1 MDVNM
6 EMIQQLAGSLV
17 TIGTVVIGI
26 VRKQSVN
33 TIMTNAA
40 SNIRF
45 VDNHYADKDSDVKKL
60 RFIYNSRL
68 LLKNSLPKIFR
79 WIPDLI
85 LSDKNIEKIL
95 NLEFTKSKNVEKV
108 VMYETNKIMNNLVE
122 VGTDSNIPSYDFE
135 KLDKVKS
142 ELYSELG
149 YSNNLD
155 GDDQFLAKIGFNR
168 SW

>member
-17 TIGTVVIGI
+17 TVGTVVIGI
-26 VRKQSVN
+26 VRKQSMS

-45 VDNHYADKDSDVKKL
+45 VDTHYADKDSDVKKL

-68 LLKNSLPKIFR
+68 LLKNSLPKILR
-79 WIPDLI
+79 WVPDLL

-95 NLEFTKSKNVEKV
+95 NLEFSKTKNIEKV
-108 VMYETNKIMNNLVE
+108 VKYETNKIMNNLME
-122 VGTDSNIPSYDFE
+122 EGTDPNVPSYDFE

-149 YSNNLD
+149 YSNNIN
-155 GDDQFLAKIGFNR
+155 GDDQFLAKIGFKK

>member
-17 TIGTVVIGI
+17 TVGTVVIGI
-26 VRKQSVN
+26 VRKQSMS

-45 VDNHYADKDSDVKKL
+45 VDTHYADKDSDVKKL

-68 LLKNSLPKIFR
+68 LLKNSLPKILR
-79 WIPDLI
+79 WVPDLL

-95 NLEFTKSKNVEKV
+95 NLEFSKTKNIEKV
-108 VMYETNKIMNNLVE
+108 VNYETNKIMNNLME
-122 VGTDSNIPSYDFE
+122 EGTDPNVPSYDFE

-149 YSNNLD
+149 YSNNLND
-155 GDDQFLAKIGFNR
+155 DDQFLAKIGFKK

>member
-17 TIGTVVIGI
+17 TVGTVVIGI
-26 VRKQSVN
+26 VRKQSMS

-45 VDNHYADKDSDVKKL
+45 VDTHYADKDSDVKKL

-68 LLKNSLPKIFR
+68 LLKNSLPKILR
-79 WIPDLI
+79 WVPDLL

-95 NLEFTKSKNVEKV
+95 NLEFSKTKNIEKV
-108 VMYETNKIMNNLVE
+108 VNYETNKIMNNLME
-122 VGTDSNIPSYDFE
+122 EGTDPNVPSYDFE

-149 YSNNLD
+149 YSNNIN
-155 GDDQFLAKIGFNR
+155 GDDQFLAKIGFKK